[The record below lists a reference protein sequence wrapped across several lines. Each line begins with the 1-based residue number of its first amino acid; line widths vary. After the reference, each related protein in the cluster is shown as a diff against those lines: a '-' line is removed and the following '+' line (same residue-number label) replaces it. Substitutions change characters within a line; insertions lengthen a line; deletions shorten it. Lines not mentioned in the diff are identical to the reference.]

1 MTSAFFT
8 WIKIAVS
15 AVLGIVATFFEQYGI
30 LIATVIV
37 AIVIDFATGL
47 VKAKFNGGWSSRTA
61 SKGFWKKIALLVA
74 LAFGIFLDFFVPS
87 VLGNVGIIIPFKLPF
102 ALVISCYIVINE
114 CISIAE
120 NLYIIN
126 PDTMPNW
133 IVKLLKIAK
142 KEIEEKVEDST
153 NIKIE

>member
-1 MTSAFFT
+1 MTNTFFT
-8 WIKIAVS
+8 WIKIVIS
-15 AVLGIVATFFEQYGI
+15 AVCGIIAAFFDKYGI
-30 LIATVIV
+30 LITAVIT
-37 AIVIDFATGL
+37 AIVIDFITGL
-47 VKAKFNGGWSSRTA
+47 VKAKMNGGWSSKTA

-74 LAFGIFLDFFVPS
+74 LTFGIFLDFVVPA
-87 VLGNVGIIIPFKLPF
+87 VLTDVGIVLPFKLPF

-120 NLYIIN
+120 NLYVIN